1 MTALAVL
8 LAILGATSTVGAQ
21 WVKHRTPD
29 IPRTADGTPDLA
41 APTPR
46 TADGKPDL
54 SGMWITAAGNRAPC
68 GQGLVVC
75 GIELPVSREFGNIGA
90 SLAGGLPY
98 QPWAAEAGQEE
109 HGR

>member
-1 MTALAVL
+1 MLGVVLTTLGTGTA
-8 LAILGATSTVGAQ
+8 VGAQ
-21 WVKHRTPD
+21 WLKYRTPD
-29 IPRTADGTPDLA
+29 IPRTADGKPDLA

-75 GIELPVSREFGNIGA
+75 GIELPV
-90 SLAGGLPY
+90 
-98 QPWAAEAGQEE
+98 
-109 HGR
+109 